1 MCATKMSMMRVP
13 PTSEE
18 HILQGAAGND
28 PNIRSQDNTTVIPS
42 NRSSFGSSQR
52 HILSRR
58 TSTNAKVPSV
68 PNLLNISTGS
78 PAMLSVPQGVPSS
91 KEILP
96 FKRNINLEAEASREV
111 EHDNGQERSKILTP
125 PASSTKAQF
134 KSPRWRNSD
143 GDLGNKDVSPTS
155 ATGGTMINPTR
166 RRQSSM
172 ESLMRA
178 AATVENDSE
187 IDKLY
192 QTKLTSIIELKN
204 RIFEEIRDWPVVTN
218 STKEA
223 IQNNDASQHSE
234 SRRGQEFMLNHISS
248 ENLNSLSLVI
258 EKLKTDVKELID
270 LKNQTRYMEES
281 IASESQ
287 QGSSVDSAKRR
298 VTLPP
303 IESLTM
309 SIPNEQTAL
318 RNYRFPSTS
327 SASANV
333 TSTDP
338 HFNSSAISQTP
349 QFQFQPPQDSPQHN
363 VISPWPITSA
373 RGNHRM
379 TLSDPSGFPNVFV
392 QGAGFQKNIQPLSQN
407 TAVPIVFK
415 SPHSTSTP
423 NTERIGKSPTKSK
436 SLKPQKKRKNSINEI
451 PSPDYRRSLTHG
463 LILAETIRKNEQSTT
478 SCVHCREG
486 STPEW
491 RRGPY
496 GNRTLCNACGLFYR
510 KLIKKFGIKEANV
523 LMRYKREENPEDRRV
538 PSTSNVP
545 SSFISRLD
553 NDSNLDND
561 YNTIGGLSANYT
573 TN

>member
-1 MCATKMSMMRVP
+1 MMRVP

-18 HILQGAAGND
+18 HILQGATEKD

-42 NRSSFGSSQR
+42 NRSSFGSNQR

-68 PNLLNISTGS
+68 PNLLNISTGNT
-78 PAMLSVPQGVPSS
+78 AMSSVPQSVPSS

-96 FKRNINLEAEASREV
+96 FKRNINLEVEVSTEV
-111 EHDNGQERSKILTP
+111 ELDNGQERSKILTP
-125 PASSTKAQF
+125 PASSTKAQC

-143 GDLGNKDVSPTS
+143 GDLGNQDVSPTS

-223 IQNNDASQHSE
+223 TQNNNTSQRSE
-234 SRRGQEFMLNHISS
+234 SRGGQEFMLSHISF

-258 EKLKTDVKELID
+258 EKLRTDVKELIE

-281 IASESQ
+281 ISSESQ
-287 QGSSVDSAKRR
+287 QGSTADSSKRR

-327 SASANV
+327 NASANV
-333 TSTDP
+333 TSTDS

-349 QFQFQPPQDSPQHN
+349 QFQFQPRQTQPQQDSTQHN

-423 NTERIGKSPTKSK
+423 NTERIIGKGPTKSK

-538 PSTSNVP
+538 PSTLNVP
-545 SSFISRLD
+545 SSFVSRLD
-553 NDSNLDND
+553 NDSNLDHD